1 MRYSTTHLRFG
12 EYSRSTDVFSNPL
25 EYLGPN
31 YKTVLNFWHYA
42 DSLTTEQWKI
52 IESRHIELGYPKWS
66 GSNTTGRPTNWL
78 KVSALAYATVGDDI
92 GYAGYAALAAAGD
105 DYPWTAASDATYE
118 LIGMHKLF
126 EIGESLTFVPLF
138 DFTGNYEL
146 QSLDVK
152 EIETRIQR
160 INDFIGPKVEVEND
174 VTMTAEDLK
183 SFIEDVELFD

>member
-1 MRYSTTHLRFG
+1 MIYSTTHLRFG

-42 DSLTTEQWKI
+42 DSLTNEQWKI
-52 IESRHIELGYPKWS
+52 IESRHIELGYPKWGGSSLTRRSENWYKLS
-66 GSNTTGRPTNWL
+66 G
-78 KVSALAYATVGDDI
+78 LAYAIVGDA
-92 GYAGYAALAAAGD
+92 AGYAAIAAAGD
-105 DYPWTAASDATYE
+105 DYPWTATSDATYE

-126 EIGESLTFVPLF
+126 EQGESLTFVPLF

-160 INDFIGPKVEVEND
+160 INDFIGPKVEVEAS
-174 VTMTAEDLK
+174 VSMTEEDLK